1 MVQLPALPEARRMNM
16 ASQSLD
22 VKKLAIHIGADAS
35 ARVAAMLDR
44 QNPDGLPTSQRD
56 FPGGAIGCLS
66 GTLPAHD
73 NLCFFTGIPIKG
85 PDARD
90 FVDAG
95 TAMRLFPEYDG
106 AFAGVFWDADQEIL
120 VVATDCLGMQ
130 PLYMRDEPGA
140 LTFVSDTK
148 AVAGE
153 PDLAAWGAFISIGHP
168 IGERSLMDGLRR
180 VPPASILTYDC
191 KRQRL
196 DVQQY
201 WRWPEASD
209 AWRRYDFLESL
220 DRDVRAYA
228 SSHGAGTVLLSGG
241 FDSRLLLF
249 LLKRAGI
256 PVDALSIAHED
267 EHDDADGRLAR
278 AIAER
283 AGVPLRNASPP
294 RDFFSSRAY
303 LDYLIASDAG
313 FPSLDLFIAKV
324 ASQIDAKAVWDGLVP
339 GFVFMPLHQP
349 EGGFDAY
356 LRQEIRGADSAIWRA
371 AETLFKPE
379 VVAAMRDGFARDL
392 DNEIGRLPRDMHGL
406 ARFVI
411 ENRSR
416 NRPAMNPLKVYA
428 NRAKAFT
435 PGLSKDF
442 MAHAATIPFQEK
454 QRGRFYRGLFDRLD
468 KRALSAPFVS
478 GGELLPGYHFSLSYY
493 RERLRAEQNRY
504 RSRYPRLFSGRRV
517 APPKRSNYLGEH
529 LFEEGNGWLN
539 PSARERLKTPE
550 TGNHLAW
557 KLLFH
562 WKAWQWLH
570 AGMLDQALARYTDRG
585 EA

>member
-1 MVQLPALPEARRMNM
+1 MSAMPAPH
-16 ASQSLD
+16 QSR
-22 VKKLAIHIGADAS
+22 KLAIHLGADAS
-35 ARVAAMLDR
+35 ARVATMLDR
-44 QNPDGLPTSQRD
+44 QNPGGLPTSQRD
-56 FPGGAIGCLS
+56 FPGGAIGCLG
-66 GTLPAHD
+66 GTLPAHG
-73 NLCFFTGIPIKG
+73 NFCFFTGIPING
-85 PDARD
+85 PDAGE
-90 FVDAG
+90 FVDAD
-95 TAMRLFPEYDG
+95 AAARLFPEYDG
-106 AFAGVFWDADQEIL
+106 AFAGVFWDADQEAL

-130 PLYMRDEPGA
+130 PLYVRDEAGA

-153 PDLAAWGAFISIGHP
+153 PNLAAWGAFISIGHP

-196 DVQQY
+196 ETRRY
-201 WRWPEASD
+201 WQWPEASD
-209 AWRRYDFLESL
+209 AWRHYDFLASL

-228 SSHGAGTVLLSGG
+228 SLGGPGTVLLSGG

-256 PVDALSIAHED
+256 QADALAIAHEE

-283 AGVPLRNASPP
+283 AGVPLRKASPP
-294 RDFFSSRAY
+294 RDFFSSPAY

-356 LRQEIRGADSAIWRA
+356 LRQEIRGADNAIWRA
-371 AETLFKPE
+371 AEILFKSE
-379 VVAAMRDGFARDL
+379 VVAAMREEFAKDL
-392 DNEIGRLPRDMHGL
+392 DGELSRLPRDMHGL

-416 NRPAMNPLKVYA
+416 NRPAMNPLKVYP
-428 NRAKAFT
+428 NRAHAFI

-442 MAHAATIPFQEK
+442 MVHAATIPFQEK
-454 QRGRFYRGLFDRLD
+454 QQGRFYRNLFARLD
-468 KRALSAPFVS
+468 KRALSVPFIS
-478 GGELLPGYHFSLSYY
+478 GGELLPGNRFSPSHY

-504 RSRYPRLFSGRRV
+504 RSRYPRLFPGKSKALPRR
-517 APPKRSNYLGEH
+517 SIFLGEH
-529 LFEEGNGWLN
+529 LFEEGDRWLD
-539 PSARERLKTPE
+539 PSARERLKTPN
-550 TGNHLAW
+550 TGNYVAW

-570 AGMLDQALARYTDRG
+570 DGRLEAMLRPYANPALPVGVPPQASYHER
-585 EA
+585 